1 MERLDIILCMVYYRV
16 NESVIER
23 QRGVK
28 YSQATNYAL
37 HTMLYF
43 VALPPG
49 TTIGV
54 QQLAELQRL
63 SPTYLSKILTRLV
76 KAGMISS
83 TPGINGGYKL
93 TRNKADLSF
102 LEVIHAIEGTAS
114 LFQCDDGEDH
124 QGCLIQ
130 AVMANAEQ
138 QMEHYLKERKL
149 IELVGQV
156 GDVNALA

>member
-1 MERLDIILCMVYYRV
+1 M
-16 NESVIER
+16 
-23 QRGVK
+23 K

-54 QQLAELQRL
+54 QRLAEIQEL

-76 KAGMISS
+76 KAGMIES

-93 TRNKADLSF
+93 MRNRADLSF

-114 LFQCDDGEDH
+114 FFHCGSGEAH
-124 QGCLIQ
+124 QGCLMQ
-130 AVMANAEQ
+130 GVMAKAEQ
-138 QMEHYLKERKL
+138 QMEEYLKERKL
-149 IELVGQV
+149 VELVGQL
-156 GDVNALA
+156 GDVSALV

>member
-1 MERLDIILCMVYYRV
+1 M
-16 NESVIER
+16 
-23 QRGVK
+23 K

-43 VALPPG
+43 VALPLG
-49 TTIGV
+49 KTIGV
-54 QQLAELQRL
+54 QQLAELQGL
-63 SPTYLSKILTRLV
+63 SPTYLSKILTKLV
-76 KAGMISS
+76 KAGLIAS

-114 LFQCDDGEDH
+114 LFYCATGFDH

-130 AVMANAEQ
+130 EVMTHAEQ
-138 QMEHYLKERKL
+138 QMEDYLKERRL
-149 IELVGQV
+149 VELVGQL
-156 GDVNALA
+156 GDVNALV